1 MSWLSLLFE
10 GAVSVLLLVMIAYCI
25 KLNRLLGG
33 LRERDAE
40 IEDLLIRFGD
50 ASDRAEA
57 SVAVL
62 KAAGVE
68 AERSVRV
75 ATERAETARDEL
87 VSLLRNANRGD
98 GGMEP
103 KSSLNVALQMPPAP
117 APAPAEVD
125 DGQGSVYPPEF
136 FENQTGPVPF
146 SKPSQDGAWSEA
158 ELNALRAIRTA
169 RAGD

>member
-40 IEDLLIRFGD
+40 IENLLIRFKD
-50 ASDRAEA
+50 ASDRAES
-57 SVAVL
+57 SVAKL

-98 GGMEP
+98 EGTGP
-103 KSSLNVALQMPPAP
+103 KSSSNASWAVTPDPAP
-117 APAPAEVD
+117 ADA
-125 DGQGSVYPPEF
+125 DGGPGGVYPPEF
-136 FENQTGPVPF
+136 FDNQTGPVAL
-146 SKPSQDGAWSEA
+146 SEPSRDKARSEA
-158 ELNALRAIRTA
+158 ELDVLRAIRAA
-169 RAGD
+169 RVGG

>member
-10 GAVSVLLLVMIAYCI
+10 GAVSVLLLVMIAYSI

-40 IEDLLIRFGD
+40 IENLLNRFKD
-50 ASDRAEA
+50 ASDQAES

-75 ATERAETARDEL
+75 ATERAEIARDQL
-87 VSLLRNANRGD
+87 DALMKNVSRGEERM
-98 GGMEP
+98 GPNG
-103 KSSLNVALQMPPAP
+103 SAGASTSMPSVPAP
-117 APAPAEVD
+117 VD
-125 DGQGSVYPPEF
+125 SDGRQGSVYPPEF
-136 FENQTGPVPF
+136 FENQTGSAAPDDPERDTAR
-146 SKPSQDGAWSEA
+146 SESQLEM
-158 ELNALRAIRTA
+158 LRAIRAA
-169 RAGD
+169 RVAD

>member
-40 IEDLLIRFGD
+40 IEDLLIRFRD
-50 ASDRAEA
+50 ASDRAES

-87 VSLLRNANRGD
+87 ASLLRNANRGD
-98 GGMEP
+98 EGTGP
-103 KSSLNVALQMPPAP
+103 KVFSDASLPMALAP
-117 APAPAEVD
+117 APADVD

-136 FENQTGPVPF
+136 FGNQAGPAPF
-146 SKPSQDGAWSEA
+146 SEPARDEARSEA
-158 ELNALRAIRTA
+158 ELNVLRAIRAA
-169 RAGD
+169 RVGD

>member
-10 GAVSVLLLVMIAYCI
+10 GAVSVLLLVMIAYSI

-40 IEDLLIRFGD
+40 IENLLIRFKD
-50 ASDRAEA
+50 ASDQAES

-87 VSLLRNANRGD
+87 AALLRTANRGD
-98 GGMEP
+98 EEKWP
-103 KSSLNVALQMPPAP
+103 KSSSNASMPMVTAP
-117 APAPAEVD
+117 APAD
-125 DGQGSVYPPEF
+125 DGQGGVYPPEF
-136 FENQTGPVPF
+136 FADQTGPARLSEPLR
-146 SKPSQDGAWSEA
+146 DGARSEA
-158 ELNALRAIRTA
+158 ERNVLRAIRAA
-169 RAGD
+169 RVGD

>member
-40 IEDLLIRFGD
+40 IENLLIRFKD
-50 ASDRAEA
+50 ASDRAES

-87 VSLLRNANRGD
+87 DALLRTANRGD
-98 GGMEP
+98 EGKWP
-103 KSSLNVALQMPPAP
+103 KSSSNASMPMLTAAAP
-117 APAPAEVD
+117 ADLD
-125 DGQGSVYPPEF
+125 DRRGGVYPSEF
-136 FENQTGPVPF
+136 FEDQTGPAPL
-146 SKPSQDGAWSEA
+146 SEPLRDGARSEA
-158 ELNALRAIRTA
+158 ERNVLRAIRAA
-169 RAGD
+169 RVGD